1 MKWGLNGLALRV
13 AGLNELAPP
22 LRLYCY
28 LILIKT
34 KTVGTF
40 DFFKKEKRK
49 RNILFFF
56 GQRKRNILDVDVSDD
71 RE

>member
-1 MKWGLNGLALRV
+1 MKWGSNGLALRV

-49 RNILFFF
+49 RNINFFWP
-56 GQRKRNILDVDVSDD
+56 K
-71 RE
+71 EEKYT